1 MVYIV
6 EIVVGDDD
14 LPQRM
19 NQMRMWL
26 DHQRYAPSRFQ
37 VSGAGEQST
46 GCRVYFEAQEEA
58 AAFAR
63 QFDGSVV
70 NPLSV
75 EAIL

>member
-26 DHQRYAPSRFQ
+26 DHRRSAPSRFQ

-46 GCRVYFEAQEEA
+46 GCRVYFEAEEEA
-58 AAFAR
+58 TAFAR
-63 QFDGSVV
+63 QFGGCMV
-70 NPLSV
+70 NPMSV